1 MNRIKLLIADDHPV
15 VRQGIRRILEM
26 ESDIEVVGETG
37 NSKQV
42 LADAVQLQPD
52 VVLMDISMPG
62 LDGIEVTHQL
72 KKVRPE
78 IKVIILTVHEEEQFL
93 FRAVEAGADGY
104 LLKDL
109 SETELPIVIRRVNL
123 GDQFVD
129 PAMTRPLL
137 REFKTLAVSK
147 KDKQKINFTER
158 EIEVLRLLA
167 LGLSNKKMANM
178 LYVSDSTLKRTVR
191 TLCQKLQVDSRFRAV
206 TEARG
211 RGII

>member
-1 MNRIKLLIADDHPV
+1 MNRIRLLIADDHPV

-42 LADAVQLQPD
+42 LNDVERLQPD

-62 LDGIEVTHQL
+62 FDGIEVTHHL

-123 GDQFVD
+123 GNQFID

-137 REFKTLAVSK
+137 RELKTLAVSK
-147 KDKQKINFTER
+147 KNKQKITLTDR
-158 EIEVLRLLA
+158 EIEVLHLLSQ
-167 LGLSNKKMANM
+167 GLSNKKMADV
-178 LYVSDSTLKRTVR
+178 LYVSDSTLKRIIR
-191 TLCQKLQVDSRFRAV
+191 RLCQKLQVDSRFRVVA
-206 TEARG
+206 EARN